1 MVLSLTSN
9 LSAIL
14 GAEIQ
19 MRASL
24 LLVVLIVMRSSG
36 WTAQE
41 KSRAPEGGGFLVGAE
56 DVEGVLRRKTAP
68 GSLRARDSEG

>member
-24 LLVVLIVMRSSG
+24 LLVVLMVMGSSG
-36 WTAQE
+36 WTAHK
-41 KSRAPEGGGFLVGAE
+41 KSRAPEGGGFLVGE

-68 GSLRARDSEG
+68 GSLRARDLEG